1 MPGTHVD
8 PGARARS
15 SAPDA
20 PTADAEPPDEHEPR
34 PARGPDV
41 RRHLPVAGARA
52 ADAGLDRLPKVAFD
66 YLQLVGPAVL
76 AALAAVS
83 VMVVV
88 GDDDVPAFHVGI
100 EWVPVFVCLAIVA
113 RRRNLFLGLVA
124 AVAIVAIARAA
135 GLAALP
141 A

>member
-1 MPGTHVD
+1 VSTNLVVLAILMFLVTYPT
-8 PGARARS
+8 RAVGLLT
-15 SAPDA
+15 P
-20 PTADAEPPDEHEPR
+20 
-34 PARGPDV
+34 
-41 RRHLPVAGARA
+41 
-52 ADAGLDRLPKVAFD
+52 GLDRLPKIAFT

-88 GDDDVPAFHVGI
+88 GDDDVPTFHVGI
-100 EWVPVFVCLAIVA
+100 EWVAVVVALVIVA
-113 RRRNLFLGLVA
+113 RRKNLLLGLIA

-135 GLAALP
+135 GLAEIP